1 MEKAILA
8 EIAEYLLKAGY
19 DVQEYDEWQITV
31 LVKGRSVMIDIWYGD
46 IVVYRNWNDFGDHEY
61 EEYLIDLANP
71 NFLELV
77 IKFLPGI

>member
-1 MEKAILA
+1 MEKAIIA

-19 DVQEYDEWQITV
+19 DVQEYDDWQIIV
-31 LVKGRSVMIDIWYGD
+31 LVEGRSVMIDIWHGD
-46 IVVYRNWNDFGDHEY
+46 IVVYRNWNDFGDDQR
-61 EEYLIDLANP
+61 EEYLIDLADP

>member
-1 MEKAILA
+1 MEKAIIA

-19 DVQEYDEWQITV
+19 DVQEHDEWQIIV
-31 LVKGRSVMIDIWYGD
+31 LVEGRSVMIDIWHGD
-46 IVVYRNWNDFGDHEY
+46 IVVYRNWDDFGDGQR
-61 EEYLIDLANP
+61 EEYLIDLADP